1 MALSNWLFA
10 DPVEYLTTGAVVVV
24 SMVMFSLIYETSK
37 ATAMP
42 TGKNPMFIVNAL
54 FTL

>member
-1 MALSNWLFA
+1 MAESNWLFA
-10 DPVEYLTTGAVVVV
+10 LPVDGLTVAVAVV
-24 SMVMFSLIYETSK
+24 SMVMFSLIDETSK

-42 TGKNPMFIVNAL
+42 TGKNPMFNDNAD